1 MSASS
6 SPVKT
11 SNSKPLNPSALSYE
25 PQSMQPIAK
34 PHYPQ
39 DKIYLPHQFHFERN
53 QNEAPLHLPQ
63 PQVPVLQSV
72 FLPVVLPDFCPRPS
86 FGYYS
91 SWCWENKEECLNLYN
106 SEKQPYPRIKV
117 FDSPN
122 SIPYDGMNY
131 GSERIVGNK
140 KKGKCGSVPPSLKP
154 RSEYPMHSPVWVP
167 RKADDEKIGASS
179 NVQGGGSPL
188 CPLVPAEEQ
197 MKFDGKTSIMI
208 KNVPNHFNCHEPV
221 IIYVSGL
228 LYGPKSLEE
237 EESVLPFVLQVF
249 FVTSVGCS
257 CTEVIRSDLQRML
270 DRFCQIENRKAQPV
284 SSFCKS
290 AYDFLYLPMD
300 FGFHLNLG
308 FAFVN
313 FTSPDAASRFSRAFN
328 RREWSYGDTRSKIC
342 EISVAK
348 LQGKGALKEQF
359 ERSSFPCHTN
369 DYLPVVFSP
378 PRDGFTR
385 SRPTIVGRRTHTS
398 ATSKG
403 EKVMIMTRRKNR
415 KA

>member
-72 FLPVVLPDFCPRPS
+72 FLPVVLPDFCSRPS

-117 FDSPN
+117 FNSPN

-154 RSEYPMHSPVWVP
+154 RSEYPMQSPVWVP

-208 KNVPNHFNCHEPV
+208 KNVPNHF
-221 IIYVSGL
+221 
-228 LYGPKSLEE
+228 K
-237 EESVLPFVLQVF
+237 
-249 FVTSVGCS
+249 
-257 CTEVIRSDLQRML
+257 RSDLQRML

-284 SSFCKS
+284 SNFCKS

-328 RREWSYGDTRSKIC
+328 HREWSYGDTRSKIC